1 MLDESRVTTN
11 KPSELTL
18 QIPNDKAN
26 DQGDEPEPELKKNIS
41 APNNSDNKFGDG
53 ESELFG
59 TSRIRIC
66 SLNFLLQSADFL

>member
-26 DQGDEPEPELKKNIS
+26 DQGDEPEPELKKN
-41 APNNSDNKFGDG
+41 NSDNKFGDG